1 MTEGATV
8 ERVIDESQV
17 HAPYLGPPKPAPP
30 STAYPALALR
40 GLVKRFDAKVAV
52 AGVDLDVP
60 AGSFYGLL
68 GPNGAGKTTTL
79 SMAVGLLR
87 PDAGAA
93 FVLGHN
99 VWADPVEAKRRLGVL
114 PDGVRMFDRLSG
126 TELLAYTGLL
136 RGMDA
141 ELVDSR
147 ARDLLDVL
155 GLLDAG
161 NTLVVDYSAGM
172 KKKIGLACALLHAP
186 RLLVLD
192 EPFEAVDPV
201 SAALIRDIL
210 HRYVHGGGT
219 VIFSSH
225 VMEVVEKL
233 CTHVAILS
241 DGAIKSVGTL
251 DEVRGSRDLEDVFV
265 EVVGGRIATGQ
276 ELSWL

>member
-1 MTEGATV
+1 VGDNDEANAT
-8 ERVIDESQV
+8 
-17 HAPYLGPPKPAPP
+17 PGL
-30 STAYPALALR
+30 PALALR
-40 GLVKRFDAKVAV
+40 GLVKRFETKVAV

-87 PDAGAA
+87 PDSGAA

-114 PDGVRMFDRLSG
+114 PDGVRMFDRLTG
-126 TELLAYTGLL
+126 AELLAYTGLL
-136 RGMDA
+136 RGMGTAEVDA
-141 ELVDSR
+141 R

-155 GLLDAG
+155 GLADAG
-161 NTLVVDYSAGM
+161 RTLVVDYSAGM

-186 RLLVLD
+186 RVLVLD

-210 HRYVHGGGT
+210 QRFVHTGGT

-233 CTHVAILS
+233 CTHVAILA
-241 DGAIKSVGTL
+241 DGTIKAVGTL
-251 DEVRGSRDLEDVFV
+251 AEVQAGRDLEDVFV
-265 EVVGGRIATGQ
+265 EVVGGRTATGH